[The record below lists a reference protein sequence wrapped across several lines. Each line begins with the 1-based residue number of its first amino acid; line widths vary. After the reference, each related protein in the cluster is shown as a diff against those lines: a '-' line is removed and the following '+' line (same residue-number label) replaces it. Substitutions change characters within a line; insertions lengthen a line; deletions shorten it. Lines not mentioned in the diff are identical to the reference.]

1 MKVQEI
7 MTRTIASVTPRASL
21 RTAARKM
28 SEQGVG
34 SLLVVEDDRLLG
46 IITDRDIACHAVAL
60 GRDANETDV
69 QKVMTRDVATCFDDQ
84 DVGDA
89 ALLMKDHH
97 IRRVVVVDH
106 DNKLAGL
113 LSVDDLA
120 RSNHDL
126 AGDVLEAAIPIH

>member
-7 MTRTIASVTPRASL
+7 MTREIASVTPRASL

-28 SEQGVG
+28 NELGVG

-69 QKVMTRDVATCFDDQ
+69 QKVMTREVATCFDDQ
-84 DVGDA
+84 DITDA
-89 ALLMKDHH
+89 AHLMRDRH
-97 IRRVVVVDH
+97 IRRVAVVNH
-106 DNKLAGL
+106 DNRLAGL

-120 RSNHDL
+120 RSNRDL
-126 AGDVLEAAIPIH
+126 AGGVLEAATPIH

>member
-7 MTRTIASVTPRASL
+7 MTRQIASVTPRASL
-21 RTAARKM
+21 RQAARKM

-60 GRDANETDV
+60 GRDANETEV
-69 QKVMTRDVATCFDDQ
+69 QKVMTRDVATCFGDQ
-84 DVGDA
+84 DVTDA
-89 ALLMKDHH
+89 AHLMKERH
-97 IRRVVVVDH
+97 IRRVAVVSH
-106 DNKLAGL
+106 DNKLTGL

-120 RSNHDL
+120 RSHRDL
-126 AGDVLEAAIPIH
+126 AGDVLEAAKPIH

>member
-89 ALLMKDHH
+89 ALLKKDHH
-97 IRRVVVVDH
+97 IRRVVVIDH